1 MLVQCTVI
9 LATWISTRQIVYLL
23 LRNSNVAVLTRTC
36 IYYDFSSK
44 QVAYKLINIKIQCRK
59 KLLYCK
65 DDNGLHKYHLCDIE
79 IINSPSG
86 WLNQT

>member
-1 MLVQCTVI
+1 MLGQCTVI

-44 QVAYKLINIKIQCRK
+44 QVQYKMINIKIQCRK
-59 KLLYCK
+59 KFLYSK
-65 DDNGLHKYHLCDIE
+65 DNNGY
-79 IINSPSG
+79 SPSG
-86 WLNQT
+86 WINQA